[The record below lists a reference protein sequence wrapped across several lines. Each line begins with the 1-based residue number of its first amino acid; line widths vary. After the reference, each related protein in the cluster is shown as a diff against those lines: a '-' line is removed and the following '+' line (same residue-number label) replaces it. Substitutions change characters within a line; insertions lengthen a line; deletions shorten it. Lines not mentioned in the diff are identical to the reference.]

1 MKYILIILLV
11 LILATFA
18 IGFYLKDL
26 GNSYAEIIIG
36 IDVLV
41 VAFVLMP
48 LFLYHRYK
56 NKDLSTFKFTSIPK
70 EIEKE
75 QKKDQNQ

>member
-1 MKYILIILLV
+1 MKMLLKILLV
-11 LILATFA
+11 LILA
-18 IGFYLKDL
+18 GFIVGYYIKEQ
-26 GNSYAEIIIG
+26 GEHMGEIIIG

-56 NKDLSTFKFTSIPK
+56 NKDLSDFKFRGFQQPNKDDGT
-70 EIEKE
+70 EEK
-75 QKKDQNQ
+75 

>member
-1 MKYILIILLV
+1 MKYVLIVLLI
-11 LILATFA
+11 LILATFVL
-18 IGFYLKDL
+18 GFYLKDL

-41 VAFVLMP
+41 VAFILMP

-56 NKDLSTFKFTSIPK
+56 NKDVSNFKFTSIPK
-70 EIEKE
+70 KIDDERKKE
-75 QKKDQNQ
+75 S